1 MIGLVFSFS
10 CCVGMLSSSVVLS
23 VFPDVLPRGSH
34 GGSRDAGSDGAVE
47 GTLVCSLHMGLV
59 DAALVECFGDDFLDL
74 IASFSEGAIW
84 MRMSPDSRV
93 PAKESFS
100 SIV

>member
-1 MIGLVFSFS
+1 
-10 CCVGMLSSSVVLS
+10 
-23 VFPDVLPRGSH
+23 
-34 GGSRDAGSDGAVE
+34 
-47 GTLVCSLHMGLV
+47 MGLV

-74 IASFSEGAIW
+74 IAKLVGSFSEGAIW

>member
-10 CCVGMLSSSVVLS
+10 CCVGGMLSSSVVLS

-74 IASFSEGAIW
+74 IAKLVGDGA
-84 MRMSPDSRV
+84 V
-93 PAKESFS
+93 EFYFESV
-100 SIV
+100 IL